1 MIEKPENRVERI
13 VNDLLRGRRL
23 KLRAGDAEEKE
34 AITAAARFAAARQG
48 PQRMSPAFRRRLAEI
63 LDSKPRDA
71 WMTRRAALVA
81 GLGIAAGAL
90 VGGVV
95 GKGLAPASGAPRRL
109 SAASDPVLPRRPRW
123 TDVGALYDFAE
134 GQGKLVKA
142 GAVGAFVFRRADT
155 VTAVSS
161 MCSHLP
167 CELWWDNGPSVL
179 QCPCHPV
186 AFSSDGK
193 PASPSYTL
201 APLNEVK
208 VRVTAAGRVE
218 VMGT

>member
-1 MIEKPENRVERI
+1 M
-13 VNDLLRGRRL
+13 
-23 KLRAGDAEEKE
+23 
-34 AITAAARFAAARQG
+34 
-48 PQRMSPAFRRRLAEI
+48 
-63 LDSKPRDA
+63 
-71 WMTRRAALVA
+71 
-81 GLGIAAGAL
+81 
-90 VGGVV
+90 
-95 GKGLAPASGAPRRL
+95 
-109 SAASDPVLPRRPRW
+109 
-123 TDVGALYDFAE
+123 
-134 GQGKLVKA
+134 
-142 GAVGAFVFRRADT
+142 
-155 VTAVSS
+155 TAVSS